1 MPGMEGC
8 ASIWEGWA
16 IMDRQRELEYYRLF
30 EQLIKEMGSPDGFN
44 REAHKRNVTQ
54 ICELF
59 HLAKGELKFY
69 RSLSHEKMGQG
80 ECYCDFDNGKGEK
93 ILVHRRIVTPASS
106 IVIGTIYVENDDV
119 VHTEED
125 IEKIETMLLAIMS
138 FTSRMRLQQVVEML
152 GYNDENGYPN
162 IRSFCR
168 FLDRRMEK
176 EEQGRYTA
184 IHYNLRHFTLINQ
197 DIGRVNA
204 DKVMWNHFNALKS
217 LIGEGGIVCRLGG
230 DSFLSV
236 FVNELL
242 DKVLEFLNGTAVFY
256 DEVNAKRVMI
266 SACVGVYQIPA
277 SFRPKNSSQIMDKLM
292 PAAAVAK
299 NGSNGTVAFFD
310 VSMLQHKDQK
320 MRMQRLF
327 PQALEKQE
335 FHVYYQPKVNVFT
348 GEIVGAE
355 ALCRWIH
362 DGRIIPPM
370 EFIPTLEE
378 NTNICLLD
386 FYMLNMV
393 CRDIRRRLDEGR
405 HVVRVS
411 VNLSRKH
418 MLDPDLLENILKI
431 VDDNHVPH
439 EYVEIELTETTTDVE
454 FRDLKRVVGGLQ
466 REEIYTSVDD
476 FGMGYSSLNLIR
488 EIPWDVL
495 KIDKGFL
502 PVDGDAYDDTTQV
515 MFKHVV
521 AMAKE
526 LGLECITEG
535 VETLKQVEI
544 LKQNGCTI
552 AQGYHFDRPLP
563 KEEFEQRLD
572 KGYYEI

>member
-1 MPGMEGC
+1 
-8 ASIWEGWA
+8 
-16 IMDRQRELEYYRLF
+16 MDRQLELEYYRLF
-30 EQLIKEMGSPDGFN
+30 EQLINEMGAPKGFN
-44 REAHKRNVTQ
+44 REKHKKTVSQ

-80 ECYCDFDNGKGEK
+80 EYYCDYDNGKGEK
-93 ILVHRRIVTPASS
+93 VLIHHRIVTPASA
-106 IVIGTIYVENDDV
+106 IVIGTIYVEDDGV
-119 VHTEED
+119 VHTEE
-125 IEKIETMLLAIMS
+125 ECKKLETMLLAIMS
-138 FTSRMRLQQVVEML
+138 FTSRMRLQQAVEML
-152 GYNDENGYPN
+152 GYYDSNGYPN

-168 FLDRRMEK
+168 FLDRLMEK
-176 EEQGRYTA
+176 EEQSGYTA

-197 DIGRVNA
+197 DIGRENG
-204 DKVMWNHFNALKS
+204 DKVIWNHFNALKL
-217 LIGEGGIVCRLGG
+217 LIGERGIVCRLGG

-236 FVNELL
+236 FANELL
-242 DKVLEFLNGTAVFY
+242 DEVLEFLNGTAILY
-256 DEVNAKRVMI
+256 DEINIKRVKI
-266 SACVGVYQIPA
+266 SAYVGVYPIP
-277 SFRPKNSSQIMDKLM
+277 SNFRPNNSSQIMDKLM
-292 PAAAVAK
+292 PAAIAAK

-310 VSMLQHKDQK
+310 ISMLQHKDQT

-327 PQALEKQE
+327 PQALENQE

-355 ALCRWIH
+355 ALCRWIR
-362 DGRIIPPM
+362 DGKIIPPM
-370 EFIPTLEE
+370 EFIPILEE

-386 FYMLNMV
+386 FYMLDMV
-393 CRDIRRRLDEGR
+393 CKDIRRWLDEGR
-405 HVVRVS
+405 NAVRVS

-418 MLDPDLLENILKI
+418 MVDPDLLENILKT

-466 REEIYTSVDD
+466 REGIYTSVDD

-495 KIDKGFL
+495 KIDKSFL
-502 PVDGDAYDDTTQV
+502 PVDGDAYDETTQV

-521 AMAKE
+521 AMAKD

-535 VETLKQVEI
+535 VETMKQIEI
-544 LKQNGCTI
+544 LKQNGCNI
-552 AQGYHFDRPLP
+552 AQGYYFDRPLP

-572 KGYYEI
+572 KGCYEI